1 MLLIGRKRNHR
12 CGTCYL
18 IRRYVKSNNKFM
30 KNHDKNK
37 KLSYLKYWDSNSLH
51 GQVMSKKLLVGDFI
65 QVENRFEFIK
75 VLIKKYNENRG
86 IGYLFYFEV
95 PYSEK
100 LYELHNNL
108 PLLLERMK
116 IRNVEKVFFKIDVQ
130 YLEELY

>member
-1 MLLIGRKRNHR
+1 
-12 CGTCYL
+12 
-18 IRRYVKSNNKFM
+18 M